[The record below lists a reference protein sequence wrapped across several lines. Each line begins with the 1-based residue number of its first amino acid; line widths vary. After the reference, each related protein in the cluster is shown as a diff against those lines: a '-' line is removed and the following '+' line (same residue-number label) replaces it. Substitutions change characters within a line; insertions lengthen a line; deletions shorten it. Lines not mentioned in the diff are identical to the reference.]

1 MPCPSRGRAWASSA
15 RGKDCRFSMKVRL
28 NREPLLAALQSAS
41 AVVPARSPKPVLTNV
56 KLEVHGT
63 SAVLSATDLEVGIRI
78 DLESVEPGA
87 PGAVLLPSGR
97 LMAIVRE
104 SQPGTVF
111 DISSDGTAAVVKAP
125 RSEFRLPA
133 EDPLEFPSVAT
144 FPADA
149 CFELSQPLVREL
161 VRRTVFSTD
170 NESSRYALGGVLL
183 ELSTQSSPA
192 SVIAVGT
199 DGRRLAK
206 MEGPATAKDGSP
218 SDAQPIVPARA
229 MQLME
234 RCLSDASMPVQIA
247 VRTSEI
253 LVKTG
258 PTTISARLVEGRF
271 PRWRDVFPDRPDASQ
286 VKIVAGPLLAAVRQ
300 AAIVTSEQ
308 SKGVDFSFEPG
319 QLVLSGRSAESGES
333 RIELPIEHAGPV
345 VKIKLDPRFL
355 SEFLRVLDGAATVTL
370 ELTDAQSACVCRTG
384 DGYGYV
390 IMPLAAD

>member
-1 MPCPSRGRAWASSA
+1 
-15 RGKDCRFSMKVRL
+15 MKVRL
-28 NREPLLAALQSAS
+28 TREPLLAALQSAS

-56 KLEVHGT
+56 KLEVQGT

-78 DLESVEPGA
+78 DLEGVEPGA
-87 PGAVLLPSGR
+87 AGAVLLPSGR

-111 DISSDGTAAVVKAP
+111 DIHSDGTAAVVKAP

-144 FPADA
+144 FPSEA

-218 SDAQPIVPARA
+218 ADAQPIVPARA

-247 VRTSEI
+247 VH
-253 LVKTG
+253 
-258 PTTISARLVEGRF
+258 
-271 PRWRDVFPDRPDASQ
+271 Q
-286 VKIVAGPLLAAVRQ
+286 
-300 AAIVTSEQ
+300 
-308 SKGVDFSFEPG
+308 
-319 QLVLSGRSAESGES
+319 
-333 RIELPIEHAGPV
+333 
-345 VKIKLDPRFL
+345 
-355 SEFLRVLDGAATVTL
+355 
-370 ELTDAQSACVCRTG
+370 
-384 DGYGYV
+384 
-390 IMPLAAD
+390 